1 MASAKPRNEIKI
13 GLMVAITITLFIL
26 GINFLRGKGI
36 FSSEKKFYTVYTDI
50 QGLQVS
56 AEVRLNGLKIGSV
69 DKIELQKDRTIRVD
83 FLLDKN
89 INVPKGTAAR
99 LASSDLISGTK
110 ILNLEMTNDPVILPE
125 NSLIEGKQT
134 EGILD
139 NLGSQVSPLF
149 ETVQHT
155 VVSLDTLLNTVN
167 NIINDDTRKHL
178 NASFASLEVGLNQL
192 SKLASELNAQ
202 SGELAG
208 VIKNANSIT
217 GNFASNN
224 EHINKTMSN
233 LENFSTSLNNAPIQQ
248 TVDELHKAAANLQN
262 LVAKANDSNGSLGLL
277 MSDKK
282 LYNNLSNTLGTLDTL
297 LGDVKAHP
305 AKYINVSVFG
315 SKARQ

>member
-1 MASAKPRNEIKI
+1 MAVKAKNEIKI
-13 GLMVAITITLFIL
+13 GVMVAITITLFIL
-26 GINFLRGKGI
+26 GINFLRGKGL
-36 FSSEKKFYTVYTDI
+36 FSSEKKLYTVYTDI

-69 DKIELQKDRTIRVD
+69 DKISLQKDRTIRVD

-89 INVPKGTAAR
+89 ISVPKGSVAR

-110 ILNLEMTNDPVILPE
+110 ILNLEMTNDPAVLPE
-125 NSLIEGKQT
+125 NSLIEGKPT

-178 NASFASLEVGLNQL
+178 NASFASLEIGLDQL
-192 SKLASELNAQ
+192 SKLASKLNAQ
-202 SGELAG
+202 SGQLAG

-233 LENFSTSLNNAPIQQ
+233 LENFSTSLNNAPVQQ
-248 TVDELHKAAANLQN
+248 TVDELHKAAASLQS
-262 LVAKANDSNGSLGLL
+262 LMAKANDSNGSLGML
-277 MSDKK
+277 MNDKK
-282 LYNNLSNTLGTLDTL
+282 LYNNLSATLGTLDTL

>member
-1 MASAKPRNEIKI
+1 MAVKAKNEIKI
-13 GLMVAITITLFIL
+13 GVMVAVTITLFIL
-26 GINFLRGKGI
+26 GINFLRGKGL
-36 FSSEKKFYTVYTDI
+36 FSSEKKFYTVYSDI

-56 AEVRLNGLKIGSV
+56 AEVRLNGLKVGAV
-69 DKIELQKDRTIRVD
+69 DKITLDPNRTIRVD
-83 FLLDKN
+83 FLLDKH
-89 INVPKGTAAR
+89 INVPKGTIAR

-110 ILNLEMTNDPVILPE
+110 IINLEMTNDPSILPE
-125 NSLIEGKQT
+125 NSLVEGKPT

-139 NLGSQVSPLF
+139 NLGQQVSPLF
-149 ETVQHT
+149 ETVNHT

-167 NIINDDTRKHL
+167 NIINDDTRRHL

-192 SKLASELNAQ
+192 SKLASQLNAQ

-248 TVDELHKAAANLQN
+248 TVDELHKAAAGLQA
-262 LVAKANDSNGSLGLL
+262 LVTKANDSNGSLGLL
-277 MSDKK
+277 MSDKR
-282 LYNNLSNTLGTLDTL
+282 LYTNLATTLGTLDTL